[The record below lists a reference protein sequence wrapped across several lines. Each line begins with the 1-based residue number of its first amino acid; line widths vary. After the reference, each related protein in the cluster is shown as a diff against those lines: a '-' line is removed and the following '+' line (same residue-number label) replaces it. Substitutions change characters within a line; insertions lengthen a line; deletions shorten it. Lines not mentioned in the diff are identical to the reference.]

1 MSSAS
6 SGKKRK
12 AVDTESSIQTEEI
25 LHQPSQQIDVS
36 NNNHYTGWI
45 VPSNNYII
53 PTINIDSINP
63 ETFYTEYIKQRRP
76 VVLKGRL
83 SDVTQIEQW
92 KDINYLNTKVGD
104 QQVSV
109 EKRIG
114 TDSSFGKGNEVEMSF
129 SKFLNLIK
137 DGDDKHYL
145 TTQDVHADDDG
156 RPELMSPLMQG
167 LQQDFPLR
175 PTLMGNLIPQNIN
188 MWLGNNKEG
197 ASSGLH
203 HDYHDNLYIVL
214 KGRKRFRLYSP
225 IDTDKMYTRGELLK
239 VHSNGRIN
247 YKGEETTA
255 YGADLHSDAAALA
268 ARQKNKA
275 EKMLSEAECAL
286 EQGKLGAQEQV
297 EEAEELLELAMDA
310 VLEAE
315 MADAEDE
322 DELDGNEY
330 ESFGERVVD
339 RTVKNPNNFSKV
351 DADLLNDD
359 ERLKE
364 SYPDIFKANVAFCT
378 VESGSML
385 FLPASW
391 FHEVTSFGTSE
402 GHLAMNYWFHPPD
415 GESFNSPYSS
425 DFWPNDYQD
434 RFDDDKKKKESD
446 TC

>member
-1 MSSAS
+1 MSS
-6 SGKKRK
+6 SGRKRK
-12 AVDTESSIQTEEI
+12 ADDTESSIQAEDNT
-25 LHQPSQQIDVS
+25 SS
-36 NNNHYTGWI
+36 MNNYTGWI

-63 ETFYTEYIKQRRP
+63 ETFYTDYIKQRRP

-92 KDINYLNTKVGD
+92 KDINYLDTKVGD

-175 PTLMGNLIPQNIN
+175 PTLMGNLVPQNIN
-188 MWLGNNKEG
+188 MWAGNNKDG

-214 KGRKRFRLYSP
+214 KGKKRFRLYSP

-268 ARQKNKA
+268 ARKKDKA
-275 EKMLSEAECAL
+275 EKMLADAECAL
-286 EQGKLGAQEQV
+286 EQGKAGAQEQV

-315 MADAEDE
+315 MADADDE
-322 DELDGNEY
+322 DESEDKEY
-330 ESFGERVVD
+330 ELFGDKKRLVD
-339 RTVKNPNNFSKV
+339 KTVKYPKNFSKV
-351 DADLLNDD
+351 DANLLND
-359 ERLKE
+359 EAKLKE
-364 SYPDIFKANVAFCT
+364 SHPDILKANTAFCT

-415 GESFNSPYSS
+415 GESFDSPYSS

-434 RFDDDKKKKESD
+434 RFDDEKKKKESD
-446 TC
+446 AC

>member
-1 MSSAS
+1 MSS

-12 AVDTESSIQTEEI
+12 ADYTESSIHTEENSI
-25 LHQPSQQIDVS
+25 QQPSQQIDA
-36 NNNHYTGWI
+36 NNHYTGWT
-45 VPSNNYII
+45 VPSNNYTI

-63 ETFYTEYIKQRRP
+63 ETFYTNYIKQRRP
-76 VVLKGRL
+76 VVLKGKL
-83 SDVTQIEQW
+83 SDLSKIEQW
-92 KDINYLNTKVGD
+92 KDINYLDTKVGD

-109 EKRIG
+109 EKRVG

-156 RPELMSPLMQG
+156 RPELMSPLMHG

-175 PTLMGNLIPQNIN
+175 PTLMGNLVPQNIN
-188 MWLGNNKEG
+188 MWLGNAKNG

-214 KGRKRFRLYSP
+214 KGKKRFRLYSP

-275 EKMLSEAECAL
+275 EKMLSDAEYAL
-286 EQGKLGAQEQV
+286 EQGKPGAQEQV
-297 EEAEELLELAMDA
+297 EEAEDLLELAMDA

-322 DELDGNEY
+322 DESDDKEY
-330 ESFGERVVD
+330 EGGDTKRLVD
-339 RTVKNPNNFSKV
+339 KTVKNPNNFSKV
-351 DADLLNDD
+351 DVDLLNDD

-364 SYPDIFKANVAFCT
+364 SYPDILKANVAFCT
-378 VESGSML
+378 VESGSLL

-391 FHEVTSFGTSE
+391 FHEVTSFGTSD
-402 GHLAMNYWFHPPD
+402 GHLAVNYWFHPPD
-415 GESFNSPYSS
+415 GESFDTPYST

-434 RFDDDKKKKESD
+434 RFDDEKKKKESD

>member
-1 MSSAS
+1 MSS

-12 AVDTESSIQTEEI
+12 ADNNESSCVQAEESI
-25 LHQPSQQIDVS
+25 HQIEAS
-36 NNNHYTGWI
+36 NNNHYTGWT
-45 VPSNNYII
+45 VPSNNYTI
-53 PTINIDSINP
+53 PTINIDTVTP
-63 ETFYTEYIKQRRP
+63 ESFYTDYIKQRRP
-76 VVLKGRL
+76 IVLKGGL
-83 SDVTQIEQW
+83 SDVSKIEQW
-92 KDINYLNTKVGD
+92 KDINYLDTKVGD

-109 EKRIG
+109 EKRLG

-175 PTLMGNLIPQNIN
+175 PTLMGNLVPQNIN

-214 KGRKRFRLYSP
+214 KGKKRFRLYSP

-239 VHSNGRIN
+239 VHPNGRIN

-255 YGADLHSDAAALA
+255 YGADMHSDAAALA
-268 ARQKNKA
+268 ARQKDKA
-275 EKMLSEAECAL
+275 EKMLADAEYAL
-286 EQGKLGAQEQV
+286 EQGKPGAQEQV

-322 DELDGNEY
+322 DESDDKEY
-330 ESFGERVVD
+330 GLFGDKKRLVD
-339 RTVKNPNNFSKV
+339 KTVKNPDNFSKV
-351 DADLLNDD
+351 DVDLLNDD

-364 SYPDIFKANVAFCT
+364 SYPDILKANTAFCT
-378 VESGSML
+378 VESGQIL
-385 FLPASW
+385 YLPASF
-391 FHEVTSFGTSE
+391 FHEVVSFGTSD

-415 GESFNSPYSS
+415 GESFDAPYST
-425 DFWPNDYQD
+425 DFWHNDYQD
-434 RFDDDKKKKESD
+434 RFDDDDDEKKKSI
-446 TC
+446 